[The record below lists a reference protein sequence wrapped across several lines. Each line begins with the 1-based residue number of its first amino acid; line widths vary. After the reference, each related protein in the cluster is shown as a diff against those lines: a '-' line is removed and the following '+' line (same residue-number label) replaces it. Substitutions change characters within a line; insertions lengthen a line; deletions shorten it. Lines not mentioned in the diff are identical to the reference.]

1 MKKTLSLFLEAIR
14 GTETDFTKGNIN
26 RAILL
31 LAIPMILEMV
41 FEGLFSIVDAY
52 LVSQI
57 SEEAFATVMLTET
70 VATLIYSL
78 AIGVSIAATAMVSRR
93 IGEKNPEAAA
103 EAAGQVIL
111 LGVGLASII
120 SIIGIFFPA
129 QILGLMGASPEVI
142 KVGIPFTRI
151 LLGTNV
157 VIMLL
162 FILNGVFR
170 GAGDAA
176 IAMRVLILANLL
188 NIVLDIILIFGWGPI
203 PALGLT
209 GAAIATSIGRGTA
222 VIYQLYVLF
231 NGKGIIKL
239 IGQHLKT
246 NWLLLKRL
254 IDVAITGSGQ
264 HLIASASWIFLMILV
279 ADYGTEVVNG
289 YGLAIRIIMFMI
301 LPAWGIANA
310 GATLI
315 GQNLGAKQPE
325 RAEKSVWRAAYVNMV
340 FLLII
345 SIIYI
350 IWAEP
355 LLRIFNQNPAVIEV
369 GVKCLTIFSLSY
381 VFFGFGM
388 VLNQAFGGAGDT
400 RTPTVINFVCFW
412 LIQIPLAY
420 FLAKIWNWGPEGVYW
435 AVAISET
442 FLAIISIWIF
452 RKGKWKTVEI

>member
-1 MKKTLSLFLEAIR
+1 MKKILNLFLEAIR
-14 GTETDFTKGNIN
+14 GTESDFTKGNIN
-26 RAILL
+26 RAIFL

-57 SEEAFATVMLTET
+57 SEEAFATVIFTET

-93 IGEKNPEAAA
+93 IGEKNPAAAA
-103 EAAGQVIL
+103 EAAGQAIL
-111 LGVGLASII
+111 LGIGLATVV
-120 SIIGIFFPA
+120 SIIGILFPA

-142 KVGIPFTRI
+142 RVGTPFTRI
-151 LLGTNV
+151 LLGSNV

-176 IAMRVLILANLL
+176 IAMRVLILANVL
-188 NIVLDIILIFGWGPI
+188 NIILDVVLIFGWGPI

-222 VIYQLYVLF
+222 VAYQLYVLF

-239 IGQHLKT
+239 IGKHLKA
-246 NWLLLKRL
+246 NWILLKKL
-254 IDVAITGSGQ
+254 INVATTGAGQ
-264 HLIASASWIFLMILV
+264 HLISSASWIFLMILI
-279 ADYGTEVVNG
+279 ADYGTAVVNG
-289 YGLAIRIIMFMI
+289 YGLAIRIIIFTI

-325 RAEKSVWRAAYVNMV
+325 RAEKSVWRAAYANMA
-340 FLLII
+340 FLLTV
-345 SIIYI
+345 SIVYI

-355 LLRIFNQNPAVIEV
+355 LIRLFNQNPEVIKV

-381 VFFGFGM
+381 TFFGFGM
-388 VLNQAFGGAGDT
+388 VINQAFGGAGDT
-400 RTPTVINFVCFW
+400 RTPTIINFVCFW

-420 FLAKIWNWGPEGVYW
+420 FLAKFLNWGPDGVYW
-435 AVAISET
+435 SVAISET
-442 FLAIISIWIF
+442 ILAAISIWIF
-452 RKGKWKTVEI
+452 RKGHWKTVEI